1 MVDKVSFDADNRL
14 VIVNEGETSLDAEA
28 DLYSAAKR
36 TWKNDSTLNKLR
48 PPFRTV
54 AGDPIGDNRVIGAY
68 FFLQNQ
74 AGAGWRIRPYEADH
88 ELTIFGNLYAEDS
101 YYPMLVP
108 TLGGYTVAIHIEK
121 SSLTQKLISGS
132 GVTEQDKLD
141 IADKVWDE
149 PREAHKIEGTEGET
163 LSHIISVLT
172 DRWVIDKDNSLL
184 HMYSGGQTP
193 LRTFELLD
201 ENGEPVD
208 FSDQNAVIYER
219 RPI

>member
-121 SSLTQKLISGS
+121 SSLTQKLM
-132 GVTEQDKLD
+132 
-141 IADKVWDE
+141 DE
-149 PREAHKIEGTEGET
+149 PREHHKIEGTEGET
-163 LSHIISVLT
+163 LSHIVSILT
-172 DRWVIDKDNSLL
+172 GKWAIDKDNSLL
-184 HMYSGGQTP
+184 YMYSGDSEP

-208 FSDQNAVIYER
+208 FSDPNAVIYER
-219 RPI
+219 RPV